1 MYTGGAMRKFILSGI
16 MAALLSGCAGTGS
29 KTPEAPWGFTWGQ
42 TPAELKAL
50 NLDDFDCTKTRD
62 GGQLCSSLA
71 SPEVE
76 KQFFMM
82 VFSPEGQ
89 KLNAISRFGVWSH
102 DQAALLSEYDSVNA
116 EMEKTYGKPA
126 GINEEYDRK
135 TPFLAKV
142 AKGKIGQF
150 KRKYESE
157 DTEVVVGVVSNAN
170 LVQINDEKDVTY
182 TVLTMYTLK

>member
-1 MYTGGAMRKFILSGI
+1 MRKFILSGI

-29 KTPEAPWGFTWGQ
+29 KTPKHPEGFTWG
-42 TPAELKAL
+42 TNARRIKAL

-89 KLNAISRFGVWSH
+89 N
-102 DQAALLSEYDSVNA
+102 
-116 EMEKTYGKPA
+116 
-126 GINEEYDRK
+126 
-135 TPFLAKV
+135 
-142 AKGKIGQF
+142 
-150 KRKYESE
+150 
-157 DTEVVVGVVSNAN
+157 
-170 LVQINDEKDVTY
+170 
-182 TVLTMYTLK
+182 

>member
-1 MYTGGAMRKFILSGI
+1 MRKFILSGI

-102 DQAALLSEYDSVNA
+102 DQAALLNEYDKVNA
-116 EMEKTYGKPA
+116 EMEKIYGKT
-126 GINEEYDRK
+126 GRDK
-135 TPFLAKV
+135 
-142 AKGKIGQF
+142 
-150 KRKYESE
+150 
-157 DTEVVVGVVSNAN
+157 
-170 LVQINDEKDVTY
+170 
-182 TVLTMYTLK
+182 